1 MSRKRQF
8 TREQYTTAAR
18 QIVQEEGAHNLSFQ
32 AVAVRLGASRGAL
45 THNFPTKRH
54 LVTAMIADTLAL
66 AEAIIE
72 KEIAK
77 APNGNNPVLT
87 GFLRSIADPSGE
99 LIQLWKGM
107 FNAGAMEEPPIV
119 DLYTGFYERYWQR
132 IAAEVKDPVRA
143 LLIWAALEGLELYEV
158 YYKTP
163 FTKEQRTA
171 ALQRLLEDAVHV

>member
-18 QIVQEEGAHNLSFQ
+18 QIVQEEGAHHLSFQ

-66 AEAIIE
+66 AETIIE

-87 GFLRSIADPSGE
+87 GFLRAIADPSGE

-107 FNAGAMEEPPIV
+107 FNAGAMEEPPIT
-119 DLYTGFYERYWQR
+119 DLYADFYERYWQR
-132 IAAEVKDPVRA
+132 IAAEVKDPIRA

-171 ALQRLLEDAVHV
+171 ALQKLLEDAVHV